1 MTRNCMKCGVEL
13 TDDNWSL
20 GVQKI
25 GYYICKECKRGH
37 VIQYEAIK
45 MKYRKEVEE
54 WLAVTISNEC
64 KYPYVFYDAI
74 YEIECKVAHILNDM
88 TDDELIDMFYQHSRG
103 WPLEELEA
111 DIEWDLAQKT
121 TTCIIRRLDRNR
133 LINIDQD
140 KSLEENLTTVL
151 AVYDIAQLSPTE
163 IDALN
168 PSESGDSEHVLTLA
182 LEVLNDR
189 IPEKDEWS

>member
-1 MTRNCMKCGVEL
+1 
-13 TDDNWSL
+13 
-20 GVQKI
+20 
-25 GYYICKECKRGH
+25 
-37 VIQYEAIK
+37 

-54 WLAVTISNEC
+54 WLAVTISDEC

-121 TTCIIRRLDRNR
+121 TTCIIRRLDRAR
-133 LINIDQD
+133 LINVDQD
-140 KSLEENLTTVL
+140 KNLEENLTTVL
-151 AVYDIAQLSPTE
+151 AVYCRAQLSPAE
-163 IDALN
+163 IDELN
-168 PSESGDSEHVLTLA
+168 PSESGDAKHVITRA
-182 LEVLNDR
+182 LEVLNDN
-189 IPEKDEWS
+189 IPEAEEYIPSGEVISIRYTGGYEVNSQLPPAKASGFPCANIMNTRQD